1 MKKSIKIIKDSF
13 EMLKYECWHNEE
25 GRKRARKIIDKF
37 HSGYYGSSEGCFIQ
51 IARAIKKIEKM
62 TKNKIEDEKLLTKEI
77 KESVCFDTPEEKE
90 IITGLTKEDLEILE
104 KNKALF
110 TPEENKIIE
119 ANCEQDNKHKTYFID
134 TETGGLNPYTD
145 GLCSISITEQS
156 TNLINSPNEAD
167 CMTFFIEPQRKLYG
181 QGAFDVNHLSLEF
194 LEERGEQ
201 KEIVC
206 LKLKQIMGRSCTLI
220 GHNVEFD
227 LKFLMQLFKECKATI
242 PIIHY
247 IDTLVLA
254 KRHLTKRT
262 KTNNG
267 EVANFKLTTL
277 YQYYF
282 NDFNE
287 KLAHTSDYDVF
298 MTEKLYFKL
307 VKLEK

>member
-1 MKKSIKIIKDSF
+1 M
-13 EMLKYECWHNEE
+13 N
-25 GRKRARKIIDKF
+25 
-37 HSGYYGSSEGCFIQ
+37 
-51 IARAIKKIEKM
+51 
-62 TKNKIEDEKLLTKEI
+62 NKIEDEKLLTKEI
-77 KESVCFDTPEEKE
+77 KDSVK
-90 IITGLTKEDLEILE
+90 GEDSEL
-104 KNKALF
+104 LF
-110 TPEENKIIE
+110 TPEENKLIE
-119 ANCEQDNKHKTYFID
+119 EDCRECEAKEKKEYQEQDNKHKTFIID

-145 GLCSISITEQS
+145 GLCSISITQLS
-156 TNLINSPNEAD
+156 MNLLNCPNSSD

-181 QGAFDVNHLSLEF
+181 QGAFDVNHLNLAI
-194 LEERGEQ
+194 LEEQGEQ

-206 LKLKQIMGRSCTLI
+206 LILKQIMGRSCTLI

-254 KRHLTKRT
+254 KKHLKKRT

-267 EVANFKLTTL
+267 EVENFKLTTL

-282 NDFNE
+282 NDFNKE
-287 KLAHTSDYDVF
+287 LAHTSNYDVF
-298 MTEKLYFKL
+298 MTEKLYFEL